1 MMRLYK
7 YLNLVSLA
15 VMGVFALVSFGGCTE
30 REKAEGGNKKD
41 VHAEL
46 DSVVPFHLNV
56 AEESMRNAGQYYL
69 LRSDSIVKV
78 NPNKIYSLADV
89 NKIPKYKFGEDS
101 MYRFI
106 QSNIR
111 YPHKA
116 KENGI
121 TGRVIVRFKVDKKG
135 RLSNF
140 SVARGK
146 DPELD
151 KEALRV
157 VKLIPRLEPAMM
169 GRHRVAVWYNIPIYF
184 ELPPDSAKT
193 KQ

>member
-1 MMRLYK
+1 MIRLYK
-7 YLNLVSLA
+7 YWCLLTTATFGFFSLVI
-15 VMGVFALVSFGGCTE
+15 FGGCSDKGKT
-30 REKAEGGNKKD
+30 EGGNKTN
-41 VHAEL
+41 VATEE
-46 DSVVPFHLNV
+46 DSVVTYHFNV
-56 AEESMRNAGQYYL
+56 AEESMRNAEQYYWPE
-69 LRSDSIVKV
+69 SDSIVKA

>member
-1 MMRLYK
+1 MRLYK

-15 VMGVFALVSFGGCTE
+15 IMGVSALASFGGCTE

-56 AEESMRNAGQYYL
+56 AEESMRNAGQYYWPE
-69 LRSDSIVKV
+69 SDSIVKV
-78 NPNKIYSLADV
+78 DPNKIYTCAEVS
-89 NKIPKYKFGEDS
+89 KMPTYKFGDDS
-101 MYRFI
+101 LFRFI
-106 QSNIR
+106 KSQIR
-111 YPHKA
+111 YPRKA

-121 TGRVIVRFKVDKKG
+121 RCRVTVRFKVDKNG

-146 DPELD
+146 SPELD